1 MSNIIYKA
9 FTDGSFNG
17 TNSSWA
23 YVIIDDKENIIKQD
37 KGILDGKINSMHQI
51 GGEIFAVQN
60 AVFYCKENNL
70 KCEIHHDYIGIKHW
84 VADIWGEKPWKAKNE
99 WTKAYREFILNN
111 KEVIHS
117 MVWVKSHADNK
128 WNNFIDKIVKI

>member
-60 AVFYCKENNL
+60 ADLHLQHFN
-70 KCEIHHDYIGIKHW
+70 I
-84 VADIWGEKPWKAKNE
+84 
-99 WTKAYREFILNN
+99 
-111 KEVIHS
+111 
-117 MVWVKSHADNK
+117 
-128 WNNFIDKIVKI
+128 